1 MSVNNIPNNLPSVEK
16 LMQRLAVAEKSQ
28 QRDIRISIQE
38 GRELVQ
44 DLAILTVKM
53 SKTVQEVHAMLS
65 DIRANT
71 QNIDVKFDGGGFGT
85 PS

>member
-1 MSVNNIPNNLPSVEK
+1 
-16 LMQRLAVAEKSQ
+16 MQRLAVAEKSQ

>member
-1 MSVNNIPNNLPSVEK
+1 MSVSNIPNNLPSVEK

-65 DIRANT
+65 EIRSNT
-71 QNIDVKFDGGGFGT
+71 QNIDVKFDGGGFGQG
-85 PS
+85 

>member
-1 MSVNNIPNNLPSVEK
+1 MSANNIPNNLPSVEK
-16 LMQRLAVAEKSQ
+16 LMQRLIVAEKSQ

-71 QNIDVKFDGGGFGT
+71 QNIDVKFDVGGFGQG
-85 PS
+85 

>member
-1 MSVNNIPNNLPSVEK
+1 MSANNIPNNLPSVEK
-16 LMQRLAVAEKSQ
+16 LMQRLIVAEKSQ

-71 QNIDVKFDGGGFGT
+71 QNIDVKFDGGGFGQG
-85 PS
+85 